1 MKSFFRSLLFLK
13 LLSLCAA
20 VSLWYVVTTNISSLT
35 ITVPV
40 EVVNVP
46 EDTLLIASSV
56 NQVAVRVRGP
66 SFLLNTGLDGLKAL
80 KVALP
85 KDVSQRYVVPI
96 KPDELSLPSG
106 VSVTSVDPS
115 EVELRFDKK
124 GTKLVPVEVPRIGRV
139 DDGYRLQ
146 GVRWA
151 PDMVLVEGPAALL
164 QELKSVESY
173 PLDLTEL
180 RESGSQELSLRKP
193 AGSMTLSSDRVTV
206 ATELF
211 PIPTRRVFRR
221 RRIEIRIGEGEPR
234 RVSPKEAR
242 ITVSG
247 PRRLVDRLSEGEV
260 VPFVRLS
267 ETEKPGD
274 SVAVSVDVPD
284 GVTIEAIE
292 PITVELQREGPVSS
306 RQRSQQSA
314 SKGEEVKGATPAD

>member
-20 VSLWYVVTTNISSLT
+20 LSLWYVVTTNISSLT

-115 EVELRFDKK
+115 EVELRFDRKAS
-124 GTKLVPVEVPRIGRV
+124 KLISVEIPRAGRV
-139 DDGYRLQ
+139 SEGYRLQ
-146 GVRWA
+146 GVRWE

-164 QELKSVESY
+164 QDLKAVETY
-173 PLDLTEL
+173 PLDLATL
-180 RESGSQELSLRKP
+180 SESGSQELSLRKP
-193 AGSMTLSSDRVTV
+193 AGSMTLSADRVTV
-206 ATELF
+206 AVDVL
-211 PIPTRRVFRR
+211 PIPTKRVFRR
-221 RRIEIRIGEGEPR
+221 KRLEIRIAEGENR
-234 RVSPKEAR
+234 RVSPKEVR
-242 ITVSG
+242 VTVSG
-247 PRRLVDRLSEGEV
+247 PRRVVEGLSEGDV
-260 VPFVRLS
+260 IPFVRLA
-267 ETEKPGD
+267 ETDKPG
-274 SVAVSVDVPD
+274 SAVMVSVDRPA
-284 GVTIEAIE
+284 GVAIEAIE
-292 PITVELQREGPVSS
+292 PATVEVRGDGSLSTKQR
-306 RQRSQQSA
+306 
-314 SKGEEVKGATPAD
+314 

>member
-46 EDTLLIASSV
+46 EDTLLTASSV

-115 EVELRFDKK
+115 EVELRFDRKAS
-124 GTKLVPVEVPRIGRV
+124 KLISVEIPRAGRV
-139 DDGYRLQ
+139 GDGYRLQ

-151 PDMVLVEGPAALL
+151 PDMVLVEGPAGLL
-164 QELKSVESY
+164 QDLKAVETY
-173 PLDLTEL
+173 PLDLAAL
-180 RESGSQELSLRKP
+180 SESGSQELSLRKP
-193 AGSMTLSSDRVTV
+193 AGSMTLSADRVTV
-206 ATELF
+206 AVEVL
-211 PIPTRRVFRR
+211 PIPTKRIFRR
-221 RRIEIRIGEGEPR
+221 KRLEIRVAEGENR
-234 RVSPKEAR
+234 GVSPKEVR
-242 ITVSG
+242 VTVSG
-247 PRRLVDRLSEGEV
+247 PRRVVQGLSERDV
-260 VPFVRLS
+260 IPFVRLA
-267 ETEKPGD
+267 ETDRLG
-274 SVAVSVDVPD
+274 SAVMVSVDRPD
-284 GVTIEAIE
+284 GIAIDAIE
-292 PITVELQREGPVSS
+292 PPTVEVRGEGTSVIK
-306 RQRSQQSA
+306 Q
-314 SKGEEVKGATPAD
+314 KFKDTATKIK

>member
-66 SFLLNTGLDGLKAL
+66 SFLLNTGLDGLKAI

-115 EVELRFDKK
+115 EVELRFDRKAS
-124 GTKLVPVEVPRIGRV
+124 KLISVEIPRAGRV
-139 DDGYRLQ
+139 SDGYRLQ

-164 QELKSVESY
+164 QDLKAVETY
-173 PLDLTEL
+173 PLDLAAL
-180 RESGSQELSLRKP
+180 SESGSQELSLRKP
-193 AGSMTLSSDRVTV
+193 AGSMTLSADRVTV
-206 ATELF
+206 AVDVL
-211 PIPTRRVFRR
+211 PVPTKRVFRR
-221 RRIEIRIGEGEPR
+221 KRLEIRIAEGETR
-234 RVSPKEAR
+234 RVSPKEVR
-242 ITVSG
+242 VTVSG
-247 PRRLVDRLSEGEV
+247 PRRVVEGLSEGDV
-260 VPFVRLS
+260 IPFVRLA
-267 ETEKPGD
+267 ETDKPG
-274 SVAVSVDVPD
+274 STVMVSVDRPA
-284 GVTIEAIE
+284 GVAIEAIE
-292 PITVELQREGPVSS
+292 PATVEVRGDGSLSTKQR
-306 RQRSQQSA
+306 
-314 SKGEEVKGATPAD
+314 